1 MLLPAL
7 SAQARARR
15 AAALCCCLS
24 LPALAVAQ
32 YQCTDAAGRIVYQQ
46 APCAAGLQ
54 QRILAPANPPQTVPL
69 TVPSTPSLTPSGSGS
84 PRAGLRSVGP
94 LPTVGDVGPVSVG
107 MTQSQVLAV
116 LGPPERSRT
125 VQDGASVY
133 SHWGYQR
140 ERSRLVVVMERG
152 VVRAVQADEGA
163 PAPRACAS
171 AAEIREIEIDI
182 SKIQNRD
189 NPLVQEALQRRL
201 SDARACRGAG

>member
-1 MLLPAL
+1 MMLLLPAL
-7 SAQARARR
+7 PACARR
-15 AAALCCCLS
+15 AMALSWLLG
-24 LPALAVAQ
+24 LPTLALAQV
-32 YQCTDAAGRIVYQQ
+32 QCTDAAGHVVYQQ
-46 APCAAGLQ
+46 APCAAGQQ
-54 QRILAPANPPQTVPL
+54 QRILAPVPAPL
-69 TVPSTPSLTPSGSGS
+69 TVPSTPSLAPSGSGS

-94 LPTVGDVGPVSVG
+94 QPTVGDVGPVSVG

-140 ERSRLVVVMERG
+140 ESSRLVVVMERG
-152 VVRAVQADEGA
+152 VVRAVQADEGG

-189 NPLVQEALQRRL
+189 NPQVQEALQRRL
-201 SDARACRGAG
+201 SDARACR